1 MKPGV
6 RLVSILLFTLL
17 PTACGRP
24 TSVGVVAPPSVSI
37 SAPANGQQ
45 VQEGQQ
51 VEILFTASDAQ
62 GVVRVEVGVDS
73 VLLGT
78 ATNPSPTA
86 NLSFSAQQTWTPSTA
101 GSHTLMAIAYNV
113 AGVASS
119 PAVVNVT
126 VVGMDSASSPP
137 PATAPPGEGAMPTGT
152 WTPIVIATQASL
164 PAPPPSSTATSQPPP
179 TTDARPDSAG
189 PITGF
194 EEFGTW
200 KRGDQPYGTF
210 TQSSEQVHGGAH
222 AGKLAY
228 DFPSSG
234 NDFVVF
240 LQTHPLG
247 GQPNQINAW
256 VYGNGS
262 KHYLNVWI
270 ADAAGETWQ
279 FPLGQVQHTGWQQMA
294 AWLDPAAPWPAGH
307 IGGPSNG
314 VVDYPI
320 NFRALVLDDIP
331 DSFTGSGAIY
341 VDDLRCDEV
350 GAPPS
355 VPTSTSTP
363 SPPDINFRADEY
375 TITSGNC
382 TWLRWDVDNVRQVYL
397 DGQGVV
403 GHDQRQVC
411 PTATTVYRLRV
422 VRLDGTEAV
431 YPLTITVT
439 AP

>member
-1 MKPGV
+1 V
-6 RLVSILLFTLL
+6 F
-17 PTACGRP
+17 
-24 TSVGVVAPPSVSI
+24 
-37 SAPANGQQ
+37 
-45 VQEGQQ
+45 
-51 VEILFTASDAQ
+51 
-62 GVVRVEVGVDS
+62 
-73 VLLGT
+73 
-78 ATNPSPTA
+78 
-86 NLSFSAQQTWTPSTA
+86 
-101 GSHTLMAIAYNV
+101 
-113 AGVASS
+113 
-119 PAVVNVT
+119 
-126 VVGMDSASSPP
+126 
-137 PATAPPGEGAMPTGT
+137 
-152 WTPIVIATQASL
+152 ATQAS
-164 PAPPPSSTATSQPPP
+164 PQAPPPSSTATSQPPP
-179 TTDARPDSAG
+179 TTNARPDSPG

-210 TQSSEQVHGGAH
+210 VQSSEQVHGGAH

-228 DFPSSG
+228 DFPSGS

-247 GQPNQINAW
+247 GRPNQTSAW

-270 ADAAGETWQ
+270 EDAAGETWQ

-320 NFRALVLDDIP
+320 DFRALVLDDIP
-331 DSFTGSGAIY
+331 DSFAGSGAIY
-341 VDDLRCDEV
+341 VDDLRCDET
-350 GAPPS
+350 GAPPPL
-355 VPTSTSTP
+355 PTSTPTSTP
-363 SPPDINFRADEY
+363 SPPGINFRADEY

-382 TWLRWDVDNVRQVYL
+382 TWLRWDVDNVREVYL

-403 GHDQRQVC
+403 GHGQRQVC
-411 PTATTVYRLRV
+411 PSATTVYRLRV
-422 VRLDGTEAV
+422 VYLDGTDDV

>member
-1 MKPGV
+1 V
-6 RLVSILLFTLL
+6 I
-17 PTACGRP
+17 
-24 TSVGVVAPPSVSI
+24 APPTVSI

-45 VQEGQQ
+45 IQERQQ

-62 GVVRVEVGVDS
+62 GVVRVELGVDG

-78 ATNPSPTA
+78 TTNPSPAA
-86 NLSFSAQQTWTPSTA
+86 NVPFSAQQTWIAATP
-101 GSHTLMAIAYNV
+101 GSHTLMAIAYNP

-126 VVGMDSASSPP
+126 VVGTDSASPP
-137 PATAPPGEGAMPTGT
+137 PPSTATAGEGAMPTAT
-152 WTPIVIATQASL
+152 WTPIVVVTQASP
-164 PAPPPSSTATSQPPP
+164 PASPLSSTATSQPPP
-179 TTDARPDSAG
+179 TTSARPDSPG
-189 PITGF
+189 SITGF

-210 TQSSEQVHGGAH
+210 AQSSEQVHGGAH

-228 DFPSSG
+228 NFPSGG

-247 GQPNQINAW
+247 GRPNQISAW

-270 ADAAGETWQ
+270 EDAAGETWQ
-279 FPLGQVQHTGWQQMA
+279 FPLGQVQYTGWQQMA
-294 AWLDPAAPWPAGH
+294 AWLDPAAAWPTGH

-331 DSFTGSGAIY
+331 DSFAGSGAIY
-341 VDDLRCDEV
+341 VDDLRCDEA
-350 GAPPS
+350 GA
-355 VPTSTSTP
+355 
-363 SPPDINFRADEY
+363 
-375 TITSGNC
+375 
-382 TWLRWDVDNVRQVYL
+382 LR
-397 DGQGVV
+397 
-403 GHDQRQVC
+403 
-411 PTATTVYRLRV
+411 
-422 VRLDGTEAV
+422 
-431 YPLTITVT
+431 
-439 AP
+439 

>member
-1 MKPGV
+1 M
-6 RLVSILLFTLL
+6 
-17 PTACGRP
+17 PTA
-24 TSVGVVAPPSVSI
+24 
-37 SAPANGQQ
+37 
-45 VQEGQQ
+45 
-51 VEILFTASDAQ
+51 
-62 GVVRVEVGVDS
+62 
-73 VLLGT
+73 
-78 ATNPSPTA
+78 
-86 NLSFSAQQTWTPSTA
+86 
-101 GSHTLMAIAYNV
+101 
-113 AGVASS
+113 
-119 PAVVNVT
+119 
-126 VVGMDSASSPP
+126 
-137 PATAPPGEGAMPTGT
+137 T
-152 WTPIVIATQASL
+152 WTPIVIATQASP
-164 PAPPPSSTATSQPPP
+164 PAPLPSSTTASQPLP
-179 TTDARPDSAG
+179 TTDARPDSPG

-210 TQSSEQVHGGAH
+210 TQSSEQAHGGAH

-228 DFPSSG
+228 DFPSGG
-234 NDFVVF
+234 NDFIVF

-247 GQPNQINAW
+247 GRPNQINAW
-256 VYGNGS
+256 VHGNDS

-270 ADAAGETWQ
+270 EDAAGETWQ
-279 FPLGQVQHTGWQQMA
+279 FPLGQVRHTGWQQMA
-294 AWLDPAAPWPAGH
+294 AWLDPAAPWPTGH
-307 IGGPSNG
+307 IDGPSNG

-350 GAPPS
+350 DAPPS
-355 VPTSTSTP
+355 LPTSTSTP
-363 SPPDINFRADEY
+363 SPPDIHFRADEY

-422 VRLDGTEAV
+422 VHLNGTEAV